1 VAVSD
6 RAGLPV
12 RSHGGLVLASVGL
25 GAALLE
31 PAEVIIQRLQ
41 PDPAASV
48 IDAVGR
54 NDVHFLIVRA
64 LLDSQVGADQVHD
77 RSRRRALSALSRVG
91 VAGRR

>member
-1 VAVSD
+1 MDVSD

-31 PAEVIIQRLQ
+31 PAEVIVQRLQ
-41 PDPAASV
+41 PDPASG
-48 IDAVGR
+48 IDAMER
-54 NDVHFLIVRA
+54 NDVHFLIVSA
-64 LLDSQVGADQVHD
+64 GFAVGAGQVHD
-77 RSRRRALSALSRVG
+77 RSRRRALPALSRVG

>member
-1 VAVSD
+1 MDRSD

-31 PAEVIIQRLQ
+31 PAEVIVQRLQ

-48 IDAVGR
+48 IDAMGR
-54 NDVHFLIVRA
+54 NDVHFLIVGA
-64 LLDSQVGADQVHD
+64 LDSQVGAGQVHD
-77 RSRRRALSALSRVG
+77 RSRRRALPALSRVG

>member
-1 VAVSD
+1 MDRSD

-31 PAEVIIQRLQ
+31 PAEVILQRLQ

-48 IDAVGR
+48 IDAMGR
-54 NDVHFLIVRA
+54 NDVHSLIVSA
-64 LLDSQVGADQVHD
+64 GFAVGAGQVHD
-77 RSRRRALSALSRVG
+77 RSRRRALPALSRVG

>member
-1 VAVSD
+1 VDVSG

-31 PAEVIIQRLQ
+31 PAEVIVQRLQ
-41 PDPAASV
+41 PDPASV
-48 IDAVGR
+48 IDAMER
-54 NDVHFLIVRA
+54 NDVHFLIVSA
-64 LLDSQVGADQVHD
+64 GFAVGAGQVHD
-77 RSRRRALSALSRVG
+77 RSRRRALPALSRVG